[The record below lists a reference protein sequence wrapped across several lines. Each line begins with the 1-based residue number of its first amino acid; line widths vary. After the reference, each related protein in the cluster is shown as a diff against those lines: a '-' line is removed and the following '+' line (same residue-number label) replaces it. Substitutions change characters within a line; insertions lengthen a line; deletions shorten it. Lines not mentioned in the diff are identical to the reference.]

1 MVGVVWR
8 EDEVI
13 WLVFRRRVW
22 RDGRVRRGA
31 REVRVVMWFPDK
43 SIEWMVSGR
52 LLVVDRDSQAS
63 SSLLAKMK
71 VCSDGNDAATVA
83 TSSGVSSVSAR
94 PRYRMLGN

>member
-52 LLVVDRDSQAS
+52 LLVVDRDSQAWPINE
-63 SSLLAKMK
+63 LDCL
-71 VCSDGNDAATVA
+71 
-83 TSSGVSSVSAR
+83 SAWFYAG
-94 PRYRMLGN
+94 PSWCHAQTWLHG